1 MDEAQ
6 KQELLAEKKQQEERY
21 FLARNRA
28 LERSIRAIEM
38 NREVL
43 SAFRDGLHVAEG
55 IMDPA
60 ECLAKC
66 LPETNYGFA
75 FMCGVLSRLE
85 ALKGQHYGA
94 SWMKRGEIGIHA
106 NVARKFDRL
115 EELMQGVGEE
125 GETVGVNCGDMAV
138 YALKWMTFRAEFQP
152 AEILSIIQECIKLKP
167 KLDTESKGEAPFT
180 ESLGDA

>member
-1 MDEAQ
+1 MDEAR

-43 SAFRDGLHVAEG
+43 GAFRDGLQVTEG
-55 IMDPA
+55 LLDPA

-75 FMCGVLSRLE
+75 LLCGLLSRLE

-94 SWMKRGEIGIHA
+94 SWMKRGELGIHA

-115 EELMQGVGEE
+115 EELMQDVGEE
-125 GETVGVNCGDMAV
+125 GESIGVTSGDLAV
-138 YALKWMTFRAEFQP
+138 YAIKWMTYRAEFIP
-152 AEILSIIQECIKLKP
+152 AEILSIVAECLKLKP
-167 KLDTESKGEAPFT
+167 KNDEGEDEDQDFT